1 MGALT
6 RAWEHSRTTANSW
19 TTSSLSALFIRICFP
34 GRTGEL
40 RDRCTA
46 GDRSD
51 PLGADAMWTKR
62 ELGLASAPVP
72 SDAGSRAS
80 EASVWLSGDNGAV

>member
-1 MGALT
+1 M
-6 RAWEHSRTTANSW
+6 RV
-19 TTSSLSALFIRICFP
+19 LSAFFIRICAW
-34 GRTGEL
+34 GRTCEL
-40 RDRCTA
+40 RERRTA

-51 PLGADAMWTKR
+51 PLGADATWSKR
-62 ELGLASAPVP
+62 GPGLASAPVP